1 MLSHEELET
10 LPSGIDIHV
19 HFREPGFVQKE
30 TMASGMKAAHA
41 GGITSVIDMPN
52 TYPPTDSILHLQQKL
67 TLAKKFPG
75 LLLAGG
81 LTDRSVSNQELRK
94 MCNLTPILKAFL
106 AESTGNLRIT
116 ESNFLKGIQQI
127 SSPALIMIHAED
139 PQLIQPRKKNSKELE
154 VRPIEAEISSIKFV
168 LEIANDHPD
177 LTFHVTHVS
186 SLDGAKLLERQD
198 LVSWDVL
205 AKYLCFTT
213 EIVDDLGNFAKM
225 NPPLRTKRD
234 VVGLNELFRKNKIP
248 ILASDHAP
256 HTIDEKLSEGVI
268 AGAPGVQ
275 ETYLFLIDKYVTGE
289 IKKEV
294 VIDVIHNNPVELL
307 ESVGITPV
315 VGEVQIDK
323 SRVWNFSEENIQ
335 SKCGWS
341 LWKDAKFHG
350 KIVKLVKP

>member
-1 MLSHEELET
+1 LLSHEELET

-30 TMASGMKAAHA
+30 TMASGMTAAHA

-52 TYPPTDSILHLQQKL
+52 TYPPTDSVLHLRQKL
-67 TLAKKFPG
+67 TRARKFPG

-94 MCNLTPILKAFL
+94 MCKLTPILKAFL

-116 ESNFLKGIQQI
+116 GSNFLKGIQQI

-139 PQLIQPRKKNSKELE
+139 PQLIKPRTKNSIELE
-154 VRPIEAEISSIKFV
+154 VRPIEAEINSIKFI

-186 SLDGAKLLERQD
+186 SLDGAKLLERQN

-213 EIVDDLGNFAKM
+213 EIVDNLGNFAKM

-234 VVGLNELFRKNKIP
+234 VVGLNDLLRKNKIP

-256 HTIDEKLSEGVI
+256 HTIDEKLSERI
-268 AGAPGVQ
+268 TAGAPGVQ
-275 ETYLFLIDKYVTGE
+275 ETYLFLIDKYVTDE

-294 VIDVIHNNPVELL
+294 VIDVIHKNPVALL
-307 ESVGITPV
+307 ENVGITPA

-323 SRVWNFSEENIQ
+323 SIIWNFTEENIR

-341 LWKDAKFHG
+341 LWKDTQFHG
-350 KIVKLVKP
+350 KIVKLIKP